1 MSKLKEVLRL
11 KYLSGL
17 SNRQIQ
23 TLTGVSKSAISNY
36 ATRFEKSGVDI
47 NQVLL
52 MENKELGRVFYPEL
66 KQNQVS
72 QKAKRPLPE
81 WSTIHN
87 ELKQKGMTKLLL
99 WQEYKESHPDGY
111 GYSQFKEYYARYIKT
126 INPSMRQVHY
136 AGDKLFIDFSGLTV
150 PIANAI
156 TGEVFRAQIF
166 VATLGASGYTFIHAV
181 SSQSVKDFIECH
193 NQAFNFY
200 GGVPNI
206 IVPDNLKA
214 AVISNKHGKVKL
226 NESYADMGRHY
237 NIAIVPTRTYHPQDK
252 SKVEVGVK
260 GIQRWILM
268 KLRHHTFFDL
278 DELND
283 ALSILLDEYNNK
295 CIKKIGKSRTE
306 LFNEI
311 DKSALHTLASSRY
324 QYKEYKCATVG
335 IDYHIE
341 LEGNGYSVPYE
352 YKGKKVDIWYSS
364 TSVNVSYQG
373 DIIASHIRQY
383 GFHNDSTKIEHM
395 PKEHQFQHE
404 KWNPGRILNWAA
416 SIGVS
421 ATTLMKKIMEN
432 RSHPVRGYK
441 SCMAILNFSKHYP
454 SNELELVCKKALE
467 INAMSV
473 VSIEAML
480 KRKTYLQDAIC
491 EPANNNTLNNHANIR
506 GSSYYQ

>member
-1 MSKLKEVLRL
+1 MGTIKEVLRL

-23 TLTGVSKSAISNY
+23 TLTGISKSAISNY
-36 ATRFEKSGVDI
+36 TTRFEKSDVDI
-47 NQVLL
+47 NQALL
-52 MENKELGRVFYPEL
+52 MENKELSRVLYPEL
-66 KQNQVS
+66 KQNQTS

-81 WSTIHN
+81 WSIIYN

-99 WQEYKESHPDGY
+99 WQEYKEKHPEGY
-111 GYSQFKEYYARYIKT
+111 GYSQFKEYYSKYIKT

-136 AGDKLFIDFSGLTV
+136 AGDKLFVDFSGLTV

-166 VATLGASGYTFIHAV
+166 VAVLGASGYTFVHAV

-226 NESYADMGRHY
+226 NESYSDMGRHY
-237 NIAIVPTRTYHPQDK
+237 NVAIVPTRTYHPQDK

-283 ALSILLDEYNNK
+283 ALSHLLDVYNNK
-295 CIKKIGKSRTE
+295 SIKKIGKSRTE

-311 DKSALHTLASSRY
+311 DKPALHSLVPNPY
-324 QYKEYKCATVG
+324 QYKEYKRITVG

-341 LEGNGYSVPYE
+341 LDGNGYSVPYE

-364 TSVNVSYQG
+364 TSVTISYQG

-395 PKEHQFQHE
+395 PAWHQFQHE
-404 KWNPGRILNWAA
+404 KWNPVRILNWAA

-421 ATTLMKKIMEN
+421 TTTLMKKIMEN

-441 SCMAILNFSKHYP
+441 SCMAILNFSKHY
-454 SNELELVCKKALE
+454 SSHELELVCKKALE

-473 VSIEAML
+473 ASIEAML
-480 KRKTYLQDAIC
+480 KRKTYLQDAIH
-491 EPANNNTLNNHANIR
+491 EPINNNTLNNHANIR